1 MKDIFS
7 DMQARIG
14 CTYISDLPHHKRM
27 VWHKMKQLNL
37 ADYPQKQLEDFAK
50 YVFGTSYQTLSA
62 VMEQQK
68 GREEQCRKNKFWWK
82 RPIP

>member
-27 VWHKMKQLNL
+27 VWQEMKQLNL
-37 ADYPQKQLEDFAK
+37 ADYPQKQLEDFTRYIFGVPYTSIAK
-50 YVFGTSYQTLSA
+50 AL
-62 VMEQQK
+62 QK
-68 GREEQCRKNKFWWK
+68 GRENL
-82 RPIP
+82 

>member
-27 VWHKMKQLNL
+27 VWQEMKQLNL
-37 ADYPQKQLEDFAK
+37 ADYPQKQLEDFTR
-50 YVFGTSYQTLSA
+50 YVFGVPYTSIAETL
-62 VMEQQK
+62 QK
-68 GREEQCRKNKFWWK
+68 GRENL
-82 RPIP
+82 

>member
-27 VWHKMKQLNL
+27 EMKQLNL
-37 ADYPQKQLEDFAK
+37 ADYPQKQLEDFAG
-50 YVFGTSYQTLSA
+50 YVFGVPYTSIA
-62 VMEQQK
+62 EA
-68 GREEQCRKNKFWWK
+68 
-82 RPIP
+82 

>member
-27 VWHKMKQLNL
+27 VWQKMTQLNL
-37 ADYPQKQLEDFAK
+37 VDYPQKQLEDFTR
-50 YVFGTSYQTLSA
+50 YVFGVPYTSIAETL
-62 VMEQQK
+62 QK
-68 GREEQCRKNKFWWK
+68 GRENL
-82 RPIP
+82 